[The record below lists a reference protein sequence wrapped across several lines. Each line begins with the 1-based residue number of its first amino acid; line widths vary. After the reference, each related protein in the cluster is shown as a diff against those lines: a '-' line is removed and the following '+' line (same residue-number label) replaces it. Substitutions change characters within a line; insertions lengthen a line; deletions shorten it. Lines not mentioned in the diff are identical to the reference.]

1 MFGRL
6 LAAGSALVG
15 LVMTCGCGMTGGST
29 STAHTRA
36 ESVELLN
43 RPGLVVTHEEYDRA
57 VMKQKAQREGLSAL
71 DEAQA
76 NVAAYDAQRAKAMAM
91 REAQLRAAEDQK
103 AAVVD
108 AAREQEMD
116 KRRATVTAIS
126 QSVEPVYQH
135 LRDKEAAY
143 QKDAEAVRLRRGVK

>member
-1 MFGRL
+1 MLGRL
-6 LAAGSALVG
+6 LANGSAMVG
-15 LVMTCGCGMTGGST
+15 LLMTCGCGMTGGGAST
-29 STAHTRA
+29 STRA

-76 NVAAYDAQRAKAMAM
+76 NVAAYDAERAKILEM
-91 REAQLRAAEDQK
+91 RAAQLRAHEEQK

-126 QSVEPVYQH
+126 Q
-135 LRDKEAAY
+135 
-143 QKDAEAVRLRRGVK
+143 